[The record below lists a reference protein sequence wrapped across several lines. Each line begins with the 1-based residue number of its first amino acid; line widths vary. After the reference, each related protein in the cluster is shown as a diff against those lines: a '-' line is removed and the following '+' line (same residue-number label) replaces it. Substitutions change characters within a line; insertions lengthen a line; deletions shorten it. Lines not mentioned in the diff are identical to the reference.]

1 MERPFIPTLSFWGNG
16 TSWYGSLGQ
25 ARFFIQPQEGQLTV
39 QLWQGPLTRE
49 LSEVL
54 AETAF
59 PMSQEGI
66 EELTDWLAGQAAE
79 LNTKK

>member
-1 MERPFIPTLSFWGNG
+1 MERPFIPTLSFWENGN
-16 TSWYGSLGQ
+16 SWYGSLGR

-39 QLWQGPLTRE
+39 QLWQGPFTRE